1 MQRNISMAV
10 DGAVLPAFGRQYRQ
24 PRRRG
29 SGSRRAFF
37 TSYMISA
44 RFTNQLKHGCAVC
57 CCIPWHVWTQ
67 QDGGSASGPISR
79 PFSLT
84 CKMHHSYREN
94 YSRTLLCVRNLHGR
108 GLLLFLCTH
117 NKRTRP
123 NSPSTPP
130 VAPHRAVLPDTLC
143 GFGVY
148 MGNGRSS
155 EPRCLRPR
163 FHARCAWPV
172 ELLAEPCHRY
182 TSRRDGKG
190 TGYHARPIAA
200 YPSSNGLRYS

>member
-1 MQRNISMAV
+1 VSTTAASRFGFAESFLHQLHDIGKFHESSEARDVLFAV
-10 DGAVLPAFGRQYRQ
+10 VFHGMYGR
-24 PRRRG
+24 
-29 SGSRRAFF
+29 SR
-37 TSYMISA
+37 T
-44 RFTNQLKHGCAVC
+44 
-57 CCIPWHVWTQ
+57 
-67 QDGGSASGPISR
+67 GGSASGPISR

-94 YSRTLLCVRNLHGR
+94 YSRTLLCVRDLHGR
-108 GLLLFLCTH
+108 GLLLFLCIH
-117 NKRTRP
+117 NKRSRP

-143 GFGVY
+143 GFGLYV
-148 MGNGRSS
+148 GNGRSS
-155 EPRCLRPR
+155 KPRCLRSR
-163 FHARCAWPV
+163 FHARYAWSV
-172 ELLAEPCHRY
+172 EVLAKCCHRY